1 MNTPPSTE
9 NQTTRIEAFSDGVF
23 AIAVTLLILEV
34 KVPHLSEQASAA
46 ELWHELGKQ
55 WPSYVALVSS
65 FFTVLIMWTNHHGIF
80 KLITGTNSRFM
91 FANGF
96 LLLIVTLV
104 PFPTALVAEYIQ
116 AESAS
121 AACAV
126 YAGMYVLIALAFGV
140 MWQTAINTRIVR
152 ADTPVRVLKATSRNS
167 LVGIGTYAL
176 ATGMAFIN
184 PYVSISI
191 CMALWIFWAF
201 TMRHD

>member
-1 MNTPPSTE
+1 MYKMPTPE

-34 KVPHLSEQASAA
+34 KVPHLAPHAPA
-46 ELWHELGKQ
+46 RELWHELAKQ

-65 FFTVLIMWTNHHGIF
+65 FFTVLIIWTNHHGLF
-80 KLITGTNSRFM
+80 KLINGTNSRFM

-104 PFPTALVAEYIQ
+104 PFPTALVAEYIE

-126 YAGMYVLIALAFGV
+126 YAGMYVLIALAFGLL
-140 MWQTAINTRIVR
+140 WQTALSTKLVR
-152 ADTPVRVLKATSRNS
+152 ADTPARVIQNTSRNS
-167 LVGIGTYAL
+167 LIGIGAYTL
-176 ATGMAFIN
+176 ATLVAFVS
-184 PYVSISI
+184 PYLSISI
-191 CMALWIFWAF
+191 CTALWIYWAF